1 MVGIAADCGVDGASP
16 TGCDDAGN
24 FPIVENVAEEFVSPV
39 KGTRLGGESGDEAV
53 ALVGDAGAALGI
65 GLVGILKGGGFAG
78 DEGVLTIVDGMGVG
92 VGEAE
97 IGSAGHAAVDRNSCA
112 VVEAGGGA
120 LEFIDFAELGDGAAE
135 WIDAGREWAR
145 QRLRVLPGGEGI
157 DGVEAVLKDGAG
169 GIEDGI
175 GESDGRRK
183 VNVESADEVFAV
195 DVEIGD
201 GDGGVVGDFALEREA
216 GLLHAR
222 GDEVGGESGNI
233 VGDALGKSS
242 REIAG
247 SGSEWTGDERVGIG
261 GKDLVI
267 VVVGIVEKKLSV

>member
-1 MVGIAADCGVDGASP
+1 MRDGAS
-16 TGCDDAGN
+16 
-24 FPIVENVAEEFVSPV
+24 
-39 KGTRLGGESGDEAV
+39 KR
-53 ALVGDAGAALGI
+53 
-65 GLVGILKGGGFAG
+65 
-78 DEGVLTIVDGMGVG
+78 
-92 VGEAE
+92 
-97 IGSAGHAAVDRNSCA
+97 
-112 VVEAGGGA
+112 
-120 LEFIDFAELGDGAAE
+120 
-135 WIDAGREWAR
+135 IDAGRERAR
-145 QRLRVLPGGEGI
+145 QRLGELPGGEGI

-201 GDGGVVGDFALEREA
+201 GDSGVVGDFALEREA